1 MDRGR
6 VVQLCAVYRALVI
19 KTVNQSKGIIY
30 TEIVISTN
38 QLMLKWWFF
47 FGALAIRA
55 RDQPIDDA
63 TASRIHFKI
72 KYNNLGLAELE
83 H

>member
-1 MDRGR
+1 M
-6 VVQLCAVYRALVI
+6 YRNRNFQ
-19 KTVNQSKGIIY
+19 K
-30 TEIVISTN
+30 STN
-38 QLMLKWWFF
+38 PKWF
-47 FGALAIRA
+47 FGALASKA